1 MPHQPPIPP
10 LVHFIFGLSDD
21 PALREFTFQHYVAVH
36 AAHELLRPA
45 VLWLHHHYVPTGE
58 WWARARP
65 LLVLKPTDAHAEVF
79 GRPLAHAAH
88 RSDVLRLQLLITHG
102 GIYLDMDVV
111 VVRPF
116 GDALLAAGHTFVM
129 GKEGDADA
137 GGFHGLCNAVML
149 ARPNASFAVRWLE
162 AYRDFG
168 SAGDAWSHHSVQLPA
183 ELAEQHP
190 GEVHVLPHTAFFWPD
205 WQEDTAPHAGG
216 RVGPWACAATAP
228 ADMHPSA

>member
-79 GRPLAHAAH
+79 GRPLAQGWGSFPAC
-88 RSDVLRLQLLITHG
+88 RSSPWCSLVQTAVQKSVSRRDKNLR
-102 GIYLDMDVV
+102 
-111 VVRPF
+111 
-116 GDALLAAGHTFVM
+116 
-129 GKEGDADA
+129 
-137 GGFHGLCNAVML
+137 C
-149 ARPNASFAVRWLE
+149 
-162 AYRDFG
+162 
-168 SAGDAWSHHSVQLPA
+168 
-183 ELAEQHP
+183 
-190 GEVHVLPHTAFFWPD
+190 
-205 WQEDTAPHAGG
+205 
-216 RVGPWACAATAP
+216 
-228 ADMHPSA
+228 